1 MEINKEEGNTIQIN
15 KPELRL
21 KPPKHGTVEIVLQ
34 RHLNL
39 QRLMNVTVKVCS
51 CVIPKQCK
59 SCNSSPSYLSTTSS
73 NIYHGSRETYEFL
86 MTTNTLEREE
96 KKII

>member
-1 MEINKEEGNTIQIN
+1 MEINKEEGSTIQIN

-21 KPPKHGTVEIVLQ
+21 KPPKHGTAEIVLL

-39 QRLMNVTVKVCS
+39 QRLTNVTVKVCS
-51 CVIPKQCK
+51 CVISKQCK
-59 SCNSSPSYLSTTSS
+59 SCNSSPSYPSTT
-73 NIYHGSRETYEFL
+73 NIYHGSRETYEFF

>member
-1 MEINKEEGNTIQIN
+1 MEINKEEGSTIQIN

-21 KPPKHGTVEIVLQ
+21 KPPKQGTAEIVLL

-51 CVIPKQCK
+51 CVISKQCK
-59 SCNSSPSYLSTTSS
+59 SCNSSPPSYPSTT
-73 NIYHGSRETYEFL
+73 NIYHGSRETYEFF